1 MSFLSID
8 ICEAI
13 NPVVKLDVATSCDN
27 LSIVDKSS
35 HQQDLIENFEVMSLE
50 NEKLK
55 KYLKDATTK
64 GNVVIERN
72 DLDNELVHA
81 MKCFECRKRGT
92 FCSQQQSHTTDS
104 FA

>member
-8 ICEAI
+8 TCEAI
-13 NPVVKLDVATSCDN
+13 NPVLKLDVATSCHN

-35 HQQDLIENFEVMSLE
+35 HHEDLIETFEVISLE

-55 KYLKDATTK
+55 KYLKDAATK
-64 GNVVIERN
+64 GNIVIERN

-81 MKCFECRKRGT
+81 MKGLEKK
-92 FCSQQQSHTTDS
+92 
-104 FA
+104 